1 MNNFP
6 RAFYAS
12 NHAFQGL
19 LSERLGWRPSLLS
32 RPQAPGGV
40 HKIPGQSLE
49 RGRVA
54 RSLGMGQSMEW
65 GKGGHVATT
74 GREQQLAEE
83 VLAQLDLGKTI
94 DPLASSFAHLNL
106 EEAYRVQL
114 ALIDRRCA
122 RGERIVGRKVAF
134 TSRGT
139 MTQFG
144 VTESAFGTILSGG
157 VFADGDAVPVS
168 RFPAVGAEAEVA
180 FVIGEELRGPGVTI
194 AQVLKATR
202 GVVAAL
208 EIINLCITRTPWNP
222 VEVVATNAVHGGIV
236 LGGQLTP
243 LDGLNLR
250 YEGMVA
256 EVDGEPVG
264 SGAGVEVLGNPAAS
278 VAWLANKLSE
288 FDRTLRPDDIVLSG
302 SIIRMLEVKA
312 GQAVKAT
319 FSRIG
324 SVGAR
329 FV

>member
-1 MNNFP
+1 M
-6 RAFYAS
+6 
-12 NHAFQGL
+12 
-19 LSERLGWRPSLLS
+19 
-32 RPQAPGGV
+32 
-40 HKIPGQSLE
+40 E
-49 RGRVA
+49 RG
-54 RSLGMGQSMEW
+54 
-65 GKGGHVATT
+65 KGSHVATT

-83 VLAQLDLGKTI
+83 VLAQLDRGKTI
-94 DPLASSFAHLNL
+94 DLLASSFAHLNL
-106 EEAYRVQL
+106 DEAYRVQL
-114 ALIDRRCA
+114 SLIDRRCA

-208 EIINLCITRTPWNP
+208 EIINLCITHTPWNA

-256 EVDGEPVG
+256 EVDGEAVG

-288 FDRTLRPDDIVLSG
+288 FDCTLRPDDIVLSG